1 MNIADIHTSEEDF
14 RLLQTTGRTQTAS
27 IKLASGEA
35 TSEGFSRHPHS
46 DQTVVVLA
54 GELVA
59 EVGLEHEVLREG
71 QCLIIP
77 AGVEHRLRNDTEQQA
92 FAFTVYAPPA
102 YETDDPH

>member
-1 MNIADIHTSEEDF
+1 VNITNIRESSEDF
-14 RLLQTTGRTQTAS
+14 HLLQTTGRTQTATIS
-27 IKLASGEA
+27 LKTGEA
-35 TSEGFSRHPHS
+35 TSDGFNRHPHS

-59 EVGLEHEVLREG
+59 EVGQEHEVVRTG
-71 QCLIIP
+71 QSLIIP
-77 AGVEHRLRNDTEQQA
+77 AGVEHRLRNEAGDTA